1 MRGFSLIE
9 TLVAVVILV
18 SAIVGPLTLAQRSI
32 RSAVYARDQVTASF
46 LAEEAIEYIR
56 MMRDGNELRRRSNW
70 LFGLSGDCLEQ
81 LCQINTIEDRD
92 DAVSQCSRRE
102 GPLYGSFCEP
112 LAFQTET
119 GKYGY
124 KPQNS
129 NDWEDT
135 KFVREVR
142 IDTIP
147 NGDRTSDDEAKVE
160 VKVLWKTGDL
170 PLRTVTV
177 REYIYDW

>member
-81 LCQINTIEDRD
+81 LCQIDTREDRD

-102 GPLYGSFCEP
+102 GPLYESNCFP
-112 LAFQTET
+112 LAFEKVT

-124 KPQNS
+124 GTGVG
-129 NDWEDT
+129 WENT
-135 KFVREVR
+135 QFVREVR